1 MIRGIGK
8 RPDGLTLIPWKDGKP
23 LAWDATVST
32 PLADS
37 YVGAASLA
45 AGSSA
50 GVAESKKIGKYSHL
64 APGISFQAVA
74 LDSLGGVSTST
85 AAFINTLGHKIS
97 VNSGDLC
104 ETAHL
109 WQRLS
114 ICSMR
119 DNSILLH
126 QSLNVD
132 AFDPDE

>member
-1 MIRGIGK
+1 MAW
-8 RPDGLTLIPWKDGKP
+8 LIPWKDGKP
-23 LAWDATVST
+23 LAWDATVSI

-50 GVAESKKIGKYSHL
+50 EVAESKKISKYAHL
-64 APGISFQAVA
+64 APVISFQAVA
-74 LDSLGGVSTST
+74 LDSLGGVSSST
-85 AAFINTLGHKIS
+85 AAFVNALGHKIS

-114 ICSMR
+114 ICLMR
-119 DNSILLH
+119 HNSILLH
-126 QSLNVD
+126 QSFNVD